1 MPAAFAPKGEAEMKQ
16 YADEVIEGLRTGLFT
31 FLAHPDV
38 PFCGYTGSADF
49 ALEQM
54 GRIFAVCEELGIP
67 VEINANG
74 YRDGRAYPDR
84 RVWELSRQYKLTWLI
99 NSDAHEVAHLCDEA
113 GVGGTEA
120 FARELGIPVTEW
132 FDW

>member
-1 MPAAFAPKGEAEMKQ
+1 MKKNGK
-16 YADEVIEGLRTGLFT
+16 DSRPGLSPIRKIEVSEEQKGLRIALAAV
-31 FLAHPDV
+31 FLAI
-38 PFCGYTGSADF
+38 G
-49 ALEQM
+49 
-54 GRIFAVCEELGIP
+54 AVAIIIGLVSLLNTEPGWQE

-84 RVWELSRQYKLTWLI
+84 RVWELSRQYRLTWLI

>member
-1 MPAAFAPKGEAEMKQ
+1 MPSARSWAFRWRSTPTA
-16 YADEVIEGLRTGLFT
+16 TG
-31 FLAHPDV
+31 DK
-38 PFCGYTGSADF
+38 
-49 ALEQM
+49 
-54 GRIFAVCEELGIP
+54 
-67 VEINANG
+67 
-74 YRDGRAYPDR
+74 RAYPDR

>member
-1 MPAAFAPKGEAEMKQ
+1 M
-16 YADEVIEGLRTGLFT
+16 
-31 FLAHPDV
+31 
-38 PFCGYTGSADF
+38 
-49 ALEQM
+49 
-54 GRIFAVCEELGIP
+54 
-67 VEINANG
+67 
-74 YRDGRAYPDR
+74 
-84 RVWELSRQYKLTWLI
+84 WELSRQYRLTWLI